1 MNRNRHRVVFNAA
14 RGQRM
19 VVAEN
24 ASSASGETPAAPD
37 SVLSPLA
44 PLGDLDICKASLLR
58 NVALHPLTL
67 SIGLAF
73 TLGAVFYT
81 TAHAQIV
88 ADPNAPAN
96 QRPIVLQTGN
106 GIPLVQIRTPSAA
119 GVSRNT
125 YGQFDIQSNGAVLN
139 NVRSNAAQTQIG
151 GFVQANPFLS
161 TGAARVILNEVN
173 SSNPSYLNGPLEVA
187 GQRAEVIVAN
197 PAGIRVNGGT
207 FLNAAGVTLT
217 TGTPVIRSG
226 HLDAFLVGGGTVHI
240 EGLGLDT
247 RTADSTTI
255 LARAVEVN
263 AGLWAEHLKV
273 VTGANEVSADAST
286 VTSTPASAQGAA
298 PQFALDVAAIG
309 GMYAGKIHLIGTE
322 AGLGINNAGRMSAS
336 SGDFVLQADG
346 WLRNTG
352 SVQAQGNLAIQTTG
366 AISNTGAHAV
376 VSAQG
381 DATVST
387 GSTLA
392 NSGGAAVVALGNLGV
407 SAPVVNNTGG
417 TLAAG
422 GNTVVQAA
430 SLTGDGT
437 VQATGN
443 LSIDLT
449 SDFESTTDIL
459 SGGDASVKTTG
470 SFTNRARLQA
480 GGTATVQATD
490 LNNTATAEI
499 SGARTTLRATNNLV
513 NRGLIDGGETRI
525 DAGTLTNIGTG
536 LIYGDHVAIAA
547 TTLTNDT
554 ETVGGTR
561 SDAVIAARERL
572 DLGVGTLT
580 NREHALIF
588 SAGTTADAL
597 NIGGALDAS
606 GHATGSATA
615 IHNNSATIESLGGV
629 HIAAAQLNNTNLHFA
644 TRVDVVGGPESLK
657 YIQPEGSSTKVLASN
672 FVWESWSRAGQYRY
686 NTSPPIDS
694 SGVLGVSPVPR
705 VGEQDCTGEEPNEVC
720 TRLPGADYLASNPA
734 WAYFGLTA
742 PSAEPVAPTQAEPV
756 APAASAAASC
766 TTGPGY
772 DASACAAYNT
782 ALTQYNAD
790 KAAYDTAWAS
800 YATEHTAWQ
809 SDADAKYTA
818 LDGRIETYNAAF
830 AGAVVRTWTEFN
842 VTRTESETQV
852 ASSEPGQILSGGDMR
867 LSGGDLVND
876 KSRIIAGGTLTGDL
890 ANLRNIEAEGQHIVH
905 EEGTSEFTWPDW
917 KGGVRRYHKRD
928 WGGQVA
934 YLPADEVTTITLPVT
949 EKLSN
954 TQPVG
959 TGTTV
964 QAQGDT
970 SVATPLPTSSLF
982 VQHGDPSANYLI
994 ETDPRFTNYRQ
1005 WLGSDY
1011 MLNAMSYE
1019 PGAVHKRLG
1028 DGFYEQRL
1036 IREQVAELTGRR
1048 FLDGYASDEAQ
1059 FRALMDAGM
1068 TYAQEWSL
1076 VPGVALSAEQ
1086 MARLTSDIVWLVA
1099 QEVTL
1104 ADGTRQTVL
1113 APKIYLRPRE
1123 GDLAPSG
1130 ALLSAQRIDLNLS
1143 GDLLNAGT
1151 VAGRTVVNINARTID
1166 NLGQITGQAVAVTA
1180 TEDVNLIGGRIT
1192 AQDALSVQAGRDVN
1206 ITSTTQSGSNTVGA
1220 SSFSRTSIDRVAG
1233 LYVTGENGTLIA
1245 SAGRDLGIVAGVI
1258 ENAGT
1263 GDTRLQAVRDVRL
1276 STVTTAV
1283 QENSVRDE
1291 SNYLK
1296 GGRSEEVGSQV
1307 RGAGNVSIVA
1317 GGSVVARAA
1326 NVQADKA
1333 LSAQAGGDI
1342 TIEAG
1347 EASSNHAL
1355 GYKTESGGLL
1365 GKRST
1370 TVRTSEESTIAV
1382 ESSLGGR
1389 EVSLQ
1394 AGQNVTVRGSSV
1406 VSDQGTALVAGEQIS
1421 IEAGE
1426 NRYSQS
1432 QFREDRRCRGVA
1444 GGTWELVDSCR
1455 WRWSGCCQHVFQQPL
1470 LRGRN
1475 ECVLGGRSWCRSS
1488 NVRSICRRSGN

>member
-263 AGLWAEHLKV
+263 AGLWAEQLKV

-417 TLAAG
+417 
-422 GNTVVQAA
+422 
-430 SLTGDGT
+430 
-437 VQATGN
+437 
-443 LSIDLT
+443 
-449 SDFESTTDIL
+449 
-459 SGGDASVKTTG
+459 
-470 SFTNRARLQA
+470 
-480 GGTATVQATD
+480 
-490 LNNTATAEI
+490 
-499 SGARTTLRATNNLV
+499 
-513 NRGLIDGGETRI
+513 
-525 DAGTLTNIGTG
+525 
-536 LIYGDHVAIAA
+536 
-547 TTLTNDT
+547 
-554 ETVGGTR
+554 
-561 SDAVIAARERL
+561 
-572 DLGVGTLT
+572 
-580 NREHALIF
+580 
-588 SAGTTADAL
+588 
-597 NIGGALDAS
+597 
-606 GHATGSATA
+606 
-615 IHNNSATIESLGGV
+615 
-629 HIAAAQLNNTNLHFA
+629 
-644 TRVDVVGGPESLK
+644 
-657 YIQPEGSSTKVLASN
+657 
-672 FVWESWSRAGQYRY
+672 
-686 NTSPPIDS
+686 
-694 SGVLGVSPVPR
+694 
-705 VGEQDCTGEEPNEVC
+705 
-720 TRLPGADYLASNPA
+720 
-734 WAYFGLTA
+734 
-742 PSAEPVAPTQAEPV
+742 
-756 APAASAAASC
+756 
-766 TTGPGY
+766 
-772 DASACAAYNT
+772 
-782 ALTQYNAD
+782 
-790 KAAYDTAWAS
+790 
-800 YATEHTAWQ
+800 
-809 SDADAKYTA
+809 
-818 LDGRIETYNAAF
+818 
-830 AGAVVRTWTEFN
+830 
-842 VTRTESETQV
+842 
-852 ASSEPGQILSGGDMR
+852 
-867 LSGGDLVND
+867 
-876 KSRIIAGGTLTGDL
+876 
-890 ANLRNIEAEGQHIVH
+890 
-905 EEGTSEFTWPDW
+905 
-917 KGGVRRYHKRD
+917 
-928 WGGQVA
+928 
-934 YLPADEVTTITLPVT
+934 
-949 EKLSN
+949 
-954 TQPVG
+954 
-959 TGTTV
+959 
-964 QAQGDT
+964 
-970 SVATPLPTSSLF
+970 
-982 VQHGDPSANYLI
+982 
-994 ETDPRFTNYRQ
+994 
-1005 WLGSDY
+1005 
-1011 MLNAMSYE
+1011 
-1019 PGAVHKRLG
+1019 
-1028 DGFYEQRL
+1028 
-1036 IREQVAELTGRR
+1036 
-1048 FLDGYASDEAQ
+1048 
-1059 FRALMDAGM
+1059 
-1068 TYAQEWSL
+1068 
-1076 VPGVALSAEQ
+1076 
-1086 MARLTSDIVWLVA
+1086 
-1099 QEVTL
+1099 
-1104 ADGTRQTVL
+1104 
-1113 APKIYLRPRE
+1113 
-1123 GDLAPSG
+1123 
-1130 ALLSAQRIDLNLS
+1130 
-1143 GDLLNAGT
+1143 
-1151 VAGRTVVNINARTID
+1151 
-1166 NLGQITGQAVAVTA
+1166 
-1180 TEDVNLIGGRIT
+1180 
-1192 AQDALSVQAGRDVN
+1192 
-1206 ITSTTQSGSNTVGA
+1206 
-1220 SSFSRTSIDRVAG
+1220 
-1233 LYVTGENGTLIA
+1233 
-1245 SAGRDLGIVAGVI
+1245 
-1258 ENAGT
+1258 
-1263 GDTRLQAVRDVRL
+1263 TRLQAVRDVRL

-1432 QFREDRRCRGVA
+1432 QFREDRKSGIFTSGASITLGSQQKSTQQEFEQTTAAASTVGAITGDVTLIAGGSYRQAGSDVLAPGGDVTVLARDIAITETQETQHSRTEEKFRQGGLSLSLGGAAISVAQGMASTAKAVGETKSERMQALGAATLALQGSQLIDEVGKFANAADPAAAVNISISIGGSKSESRSESYASNARGSAVVA
-1444 GGTWELVDSCR
+1444 GDSVNLVAAGAGEQSVLLIQGSDVSAGDAARLTLNAGKPCSTTPMR
-1455 WRWSGCCQHVFQQPL
+1455 WKTPGRKAAKAASGCTPWLPSPVVVWVLQWAPPPARRSFRNWVRPL
-1470 LRGRN
+1470 ASWTCPSKPSRRSRKWPPWAWARPWAEQLARPARRTPPARTTLRRGRTWN
-1475 ECVLGGRSWCRSS
+1475 ATAPWPNAASTPTAARARKPPSSMCWTLSATRRWPRSPRPATTATPPRARTSTAPSTSS
-1488 NVRSICRRSGN
+1488 PRKAKPR